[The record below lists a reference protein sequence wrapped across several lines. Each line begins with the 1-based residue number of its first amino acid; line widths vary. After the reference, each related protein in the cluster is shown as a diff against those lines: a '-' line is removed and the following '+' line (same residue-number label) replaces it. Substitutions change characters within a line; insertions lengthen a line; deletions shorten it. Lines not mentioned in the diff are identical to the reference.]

1 MERKCS
7 MEEIKD
13 LMWSFTEAMAEAID
27 ARTPYNAHHVRMVAD
42 YVGKMADYINE
53 QHEKGLEEEYF
64 SPNRKEQLVLGAL
77 MHDVGKIAVPANVMN
92 KASRLEGKLQN
103 IRLRFALFH
112 ARYQIQYLQ
121 GELTK
126 EVFEQKCRQLCEIL
140 SLAEEVDRMSILT
153 EEKRRR
159 VENVLEV
166 CYEGCE
172 GIEPYF
178 TEEEKECLLIQ
189 RGTLTAAERQI
200 MESHVEITERIL
212 NKVDFNS
219 QYENIKKWAVQHHEY
234 LDGTGYPKHLRG
246 EQLSLEARMLTVADI
261 CDSLLATDRPYKKPL
276 PKEEAFGIMYNMAK
290 QGKLDEK
297 VVSYLEQSID
307 R

>member
-1 MERKCS
+1 M
-7 MEEIKD
+7 
-13 LMWSFTEAMAEAID
+13 
-27 ARTPYNAHHVRMVAD
+27 
-42 YVGKMADYINE
+42 
-53 QHEKGLEEEYF
+53 
-64 SPNRKEQLVLGAL
+64 
-77 MHDVGKIAVPANVMN
+77 
-92 KASRLEGKLQN
+92 
-103 IRLRFALFH
+103 
-112 ARYQIQYLQ
+112 
-121 GELTK
+121 
-126 EVFEQKCRQLCEIL
+126 
-140 SLAEEVDRMSILT
+140 
-153 EEKRRR
+153 
-159 VENVLEV
+159 